1 MSDKKLRIQYWD
13 MAKGFTILLVIIGH
27 ISNVNPYLRGVIFSF
42 HMPFYFMANGYF
54 IKDYSLR
61 KTIKKSAKSLLIPY
75 SIVCIISTAWYTIKY
90 WQWGSADNLLQI
102 RDKLVAMLW
111 GISKASTI
119 LKEVH
124 SVWLVWFVICL
135 FVARIIY
142 VIVMRVLSKFKIPI
156 QIVVIFL
163 ISIAGMIIGEQY
175 AFLPWSLD
183 VALVSLPFLMVGEYL
198 SKYHLLENKFK
209 SVMFTAAILWIVPLG
224 MKIYIEL
231 ATRDYPMGLISVLEA
246 VGGSV
251 CVVGFFYFLEK
262 HGILCSQLSWL
273 GRNSM
278 IVLAVH
284 CLEMMYFDWDKYVF
298 AILLVEN
305 IWWMAAIVKVIVIV
319 AVAWVIV
326 WVKDFP
332 KKPVRILSLTPR

>member
-1 MSDKKLRIQYWD
+1 
-13 MAKGFTILLVIIGH
+13 
-27 ISNVNPYLRGVIFSF
+27 
-42 HMPFYFMANGYF
+42 
-54 IKDYSLR
+54 
-61 KTIKKSAKSLLIPY
+61 
-75 SIVCIISTAWYTIKY
+75 
-90 WQWGSADNLLQI
+90 
-102 RDKLVAMLW
+102 
-111 GISKASTI
+111 
-119 LKEVH
+119 
-124 SVWLVWFVICL
+124 
-135 FVARIIY
+135 
-142 VIVMRVLSKFKIPI
+142 
-156 QIVVIFL
+156 
-163 ISIAGMIIGEQY
+163 
-175 AFLPWSLD
+175 
-183 VALVSLPFLMVGEYL
+183 
-198 SKYHLLENKFK
+198 
-209 SVMFTAAILWIVPLG
+209 MFTAAILWIVPLG